1 MLGKYRGKIDCTEEE
16 LSEILEEYKGSKLT
30 CPVDEKGWV
39 YGSLING
46 KTPYIVGE
54 VRESMP
60 HGGIV
65 LDYWYP
71 VKKETIGQFTGLY
84 DKNRTEI
91 YEGDIVKFE
100 LGGYQAI
107 GEVVEFC
114 GSFGIVFEELDSD
127 VLENNTYCGDA
138 YCGLYIDYFL
148 SLLEIAWN
156 FESGFDN
163 SFESIE
169 VIGNKYDNPELIK
182 VE

>member
-71 VKKETIGQFTGLY
+71 VKKETLGQYTGLK
-84 DKNRTEI
+84 DKNDKEI
-91 YEGDIVKFE
+91 YEGDKVE
-100 LGGYQAI
+100 VYEPD
-107 GEVVEFC
+107 GEVIDWGQVIYGVDC
-114 GSFGIVFEELDSD
+114 NDK
-127 VLENNTYCGDA
+127 NA
-138 YCGLYIDYFL
+138 YPYHLTCKGY
-148 SLLEIAWN
+148 A
-156 FESGFDN
+156 DN
-163 SFESIE
+163 YNMYDECE
-169 VIGNKYDNPELIK
+169 YVVIGNKYDNPELIK
-182 VE
+182 AE

>member
-1 MLGKYRGKIDCTEEE
+1 MNKYRGKIDCTKEE
-16 LSEILEEYKGSKLT
+16 LTKILKEHKIM

-46 KTPYIVGE
+46 RTPYIVGE
-54 VRESMP
+54 VVDSSYEE
-60 HGGIV
+60 IN
-65 LDYWYP
+65 LKYWYP
-71 VKKETIGQFTGLY
+71 VKKETVGQFTGLY

-114 GSFGIVFEELDSD
+114 GSFGIVFEELDSN

-163 SFESIE
+163 SFESLE